1 MISEFTHAGGIVFRQ
16 ENSVVLYLVITAKKK
31 PEHWVLPKG
40 HVKPGETFEQAAIR
54 EVREETG
61 TEAKILG
68 LVGDIRFV
76 DQDQMVK
83 AVFFLMEYVREKDN
97 IEDRIKRWCT
107 YEEAIELL
115 TFEDSREILRKA
127 HGLTIKHQK

>member
-115 TFEDSREILRKA
+115 TFEDSREFLRKA